1 MKMGNLEE
9 LYLKA
14 KDAYYND
21 QPIMT
26 DAEFDELEQ
35 KLKSEGSSVTTIVGS
50 WDRKAKIKHPSP
62 MRSLEKIQADKTT
75 GEPPVAEFKK
85 WIFDA
90 MDKCGEYAVSVEI
103 GQKLDGNAVN
113 LVYENG
119 LLTHALSRGD
129 GEYGRDYLSKIDLKQ
144 IPQYIPFEM
153 CEIQDEG
160 IVEIRCEAVIAK
172 DTFAKKY
179 ADKFSNE
186 RNYVAGVL
194 NSDDATEE
202 QRSEID
208 LVPVEYHQVINNE
221 VVYHD
226 ITEIKDWGFAHYNE
240 LFQTH
245 TTFAH
250 CENGFES
257 IFTAL
262 FEQYES
268 FKYEGSKYRVDGMV
282 FKLASQYRDTFGEVQ
297 HHPLW
302 AIAVK
307 FKPEDCV
314 TEVVGFEMNMGKTG
328 TFTPVALLK
337 PVDLDGSIVSK
348 ASAYNYSFI
357 QDNRL
362 NIGSIVSLVKSGDII
377 PQIVNVVTPSE
388 EPYDILGNFKCPYCG
403 NDLIIVNG
411 KHIQCPNDNCFGKRL
426 QKYINGLSALKI
438 YGFGP
443 AMMEDLLGCVTD
455 DTNYLVTTPI
465 ERIKQDIWG
474 YDLTTKVWDNLIDEV
489 SKIKEITIEQVIGL
503 QSYEGISNDGKTI
516 KEIGKKL
523 SGCSYDFTG
532 LEKSVVAGWD
542 EGCEKYNHIMDI
554 VKAIEANGIKVM
566 FHEEQPCK
574 LLKLTLTGS
583 PKQFGYATK
592 AEYVEELKRK
602 GYAVEEVS
610 IKACDYLITD
620 DINSNSSKMQN
631 AKKLGKIIKTY
642 GEEL

>member
-1 MKMGNLEE
+1 MKNTLEE

-26 DAEFDELEQ
+26 DSEFDELEQ
-35 KLKSEGSSVTTIVGS
+35 KLKSEGSSVVGIVGS

-62 MRSLEKIQADKTT
+62 MRSLEKIQANKTT
-75 GEPPVAEFKK
+75 GEAPVAEFKK
-85 WIFDA
+85 WMFDA
-90 MDKCGEYAVSVEI
+90 MDKCGEYAVSVEV

-119 LLTHALSRGD
+119 FLIHALSRGD

-144 IPQYIPFEM
+144 IPQRIP
-153 CEIQDEG
+153 ITNS

-194 NSDDATEE
+194 NSDDYTTE

-208 LVPVEYHQVINNE
+208 LVPVEYHQVVEGN
-221 VVYHD
+221 VVYHN
-226 ITEIKDWGFAHYNE
+226 IIEIEDWGFKHYNE
-240 LFQTH
+240 LFQTY
-245 TTFAH
+245 TTFTH
-250 CENGFES
+250 CENGFEH
-257 IFTAL
+257 L
-262 FEQYES
+262 FKTLFSQYED
-268 FKYEGSKYRVDGMV
+268 FKYGESKYRVDGMV
-282 FKLASQYRDTFGEVQ
+282 FKLAADYRDALGEVA

-357 QDNRL
+357 QDNSL

-377 PQIVNVVTPSE
+377 PQIVNVVAPSE
-388 EPYDILGNFKCPYCG
+388 EPYDIIGNFKCPYCG
-403 NDLIIVNG
+403 SDLVVINN

-426 QKYINGLSALKI
+426 QKFINGLTALKL
-438 YGFGP
+438 YGLGP
-443 AMMEDLLGCVTD
+443 SMMEELYGCLEYETYS
-455 DTNYLVTTPI
+455 YLTTPI
-465 ERIKQDIWG
+465 SQVSQDLSAN
-474 YDLTTKVWDNLIDEV
+474 DLTSKVWDNFLEEL
-489 SKIKEITIEQVIGL
+489 SKIREVTIEQIIAL
-503 QSYEGISNDGKTI
+503 CSYDGISNDGKTI

-523 SGCSYDFTG
+523 SGCAYDFTG
-532 LEKSVVAGWD
+532 LEKAVVDGWD
-542 EGCEKYNHIMDI
+542 EGDEKFNHIMDI
-554 VKAIEANGIKVM
+554 VKAVEENGIKVI
-566 FHEEQPCK
+566 FHEEQRCK

-592 AEYVEELKRK
+592 AEYIEELKQM
-602 GYAVEEVS
+602 GYAIEEVS

-620 DINSNSSKMQN
+620 DLNSNTSKMQN
-631 AKKLGKIIKTY
+631 AKKLGKTIKTY
-642 GEEL
+642 GEELC